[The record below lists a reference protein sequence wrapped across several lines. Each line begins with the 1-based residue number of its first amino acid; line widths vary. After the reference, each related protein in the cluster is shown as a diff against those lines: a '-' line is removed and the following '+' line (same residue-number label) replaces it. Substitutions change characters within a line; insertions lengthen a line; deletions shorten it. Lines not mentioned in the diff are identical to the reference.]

1 MAHRRQPP
9 LVRNALAHLTS
20 RGFIAFADLS
30 GNHHKVC
37 WTTSDGRSRSLTLPK
52 DPHGS
57 ANVASLAR
65 LRRALETDGAAS

>member
-1 MAHRRQPP
+1 
-9 LVRNALAHLTS
+9 
-20 RGFIAFADLS
+20 LS
-30 GNHHKVC
+30 
-37 WTTSDGRSRSLTLPK
+37 LPK